1 MAELRSFYNLCYDAR
16 ILFDYVGESRFNIM
30 IEDGS
35 GREIVYPIRR
45 DCINQQQPSSKAS
58 PLNSPVAAERLASSS
73 RSFFVV
79 LTGPQSGGSQ
89 LIWLLCPQL
98 RI

>member
-1 MAELRSFYNLCYDAR
+1 MVVTDPLGNSFTLRYEFDAHYYFIREGMAELRTFYNLCSDAW

-45 DCINQQQPSSKAS
+45 AYRN
-58 PLNSPVAAERLASSS
+58 
-73 RSFFVV
+73 
-79 LTGPQSGGSQ
+79 
-89 LIWLLCPQL
+89 
-98 RI
+98 